1 MTPGIKLFT
10 LKIFFKN
17 AIKTQKMH
25 FLHIFTQI
33 VEVQNVKGIR

>member
-1 MTPGIKLFT
+1 MTPDIKIFT

-25 FLHIFTQI
+25 FLHIFSQI
-33 VEVQNVKGIR
+33 VEVKNIKGFR